1 MGRALLFPL
10 GLLSL
15 LVAFWTSFEAN
26 RHLALLAEQEVDALA
41 QAANRL
47 ADPHPLSGLG
57 VRVTRRPET
66 AAPLLG
72 EEAKG
77 VEVGLQGLRAW
88 ASVPRGQQAL
98 EVVRTY
104 PLFMPP
110 ALLLFV
116 LTLGTALWARARALA
131 AVRQLLGISLREAK
145 GHLAALEAAFLA
157 LEEGVAVLEGTEVR
171 FLNPKALA
179 LLGLPSGAMTP
190 ISLRRVWSA
199 LADLREGAGEVYLPL
214 PSGRPARVRMLRLG
228 GYRVVLF
235 QEQAELLR
243 LAESLTQSRRHLEL
257 LRAQAHEFQN
267 LLHVIGGLLELGH
280 TEEALR
286 LVQSELSAEAE
297 IESLLAR
304 VEVPIVAALV
314 LGKLRRARELGIAF
328 RLEGRLPARYAPL
341 AESLASLLGH
351 LLENAMEAAAAARGA
366 SGEVEVGFC
375 ETASAGL
382 EVVVRDNGPGLPPGG
397 EALLRPGVSSRGTG
411 RGYGLALARAQIGAL
426 GGSLAYHRE
435 EGWTVFRVCIP
446 EPWTERSS

>member
-15 LVAFWTSFEAN
+15 LIAFWTSFEAN

-41 QAANRL
+41 QAANQL

-57 VRVTRRPET
+57 VRVTHRPET

-72 EEAKG
+72 EGAKG

-104 PLFMPP
+104 PLFIPP
-110 ALLLFV
+110 ALFLLV

-171 FLNPKALA
+171 FLNPKALT

-190 ISLRRVWSA
+190 ISLSRVWPV

-228 GYRVVLF
+228 GYRVALF

-297 IESLLAR
+297 IESLLGR

-328 RLEGRLPARYAPL
+328 GLEGRLPARYAPL

-351 LLENAMEAAAAARGA
+351 LLENAMEAAAARGA
-366 SGEVEVGFC
+366 SGEVKVGFR

-411 RGYGLALARAQIGAL
+411 RGYGLALARAQTGAL

-446 EPWTERSS
+446 EPWTGRSS